1 MPTMRLPE
9 PEELLPL
16 DPRYPAALRDLKDHG
31 PVRVSGALPELDRA
45 FAIVGT
51 RRADPEALDFAHGL
65 ARDLASAG
73 CVIVSG
79 GALGVDAAAHR
90 GALAAGGKTVV
101 VLASG
106 FVTPYPPSHG
116 RLFEE
121 IAASGAVLSEAPD
134 EPALEGFRFLHRN
147 RLIAA
152 LGRCGTIVIQ
162 APMRSGTL
170 STADDARR
178 LKRPVWVVPGAP
190 WDPRSQGG
198 LGLLREGARI
208 CTSAA
213 DVLSVL
219 APDGRKLRSRSASS
233 LQNTN
238 DLVGLDDAARTALS
252 ALGGRGRTLD
262 ELCQVTG
269 WPAPRALGVLTNLE
283 VGGWIE
289 GRSGGRYG
297 IVGPHRRPQ

>member
-1 MPTMRLPE
+1 MPKMRLSHT
-9 PEELLPL
+9 EELLPL

-31 PVRVSGALPELDRA
+31 PVRVAGELPALERVV
-45 FAIVGT
+45 AIVGT

-79 GALGVDAAAHR
+79 GALGIDAAAHR
-90 GALAAGGKTVV
+90 GALAAAGKTIA

-106 FVTPYPPSHG
+106 LAKPYPPSHG
-116 RLFEE
+116 PLFEE
-121 IAASGAVLSEAPD
+121 IAASGALLTEAPD
-134 EPALEGFRFLHRN
+134 EVALEGFRFLHRN

-152 LGRCGTIVIQ
+152 LGRGGTIVIQ
-162 APMRSGTL
+162 APARSGTL
-170 STADDARR
+170 STAEAARGLGR
-178 LKRPVWVVPGAP
+178 AVWVVPGAP

-208 CTSAA
+208 CTSAG

-219 APDGRKLRSRSASS
+219 APETREVRIRSAPSQ
-233 LQNTN
+233 QNTN
-238 DLVGLDDAARTALS
+238 DLGSLDEAARSALS
-252 ALGGRGRTLD
+252 TLGGRGRTLD
-262 ELCQVTG
+262 ELCKATG
-269 WPAPRALGVLTNLE
+269 WPAPRALAVLTRLE

-297 IVGPHRRPQ
+297 IVGHHRRP

>member
-1 MPTMRLPE
+1 MRLPA

-16 DPRYPAALRDLKDHG
+16 DPRYPTALRDLRDHG
-31 PVRVSGALPELDRA
+31 PVRVAGVLPDFARA
-45 FAIVGT
+45 VAIVGT

-79 GALGVDAAAHR
+79 GALGIDAAAHR

-106 FVTPYPPSHG
+106 FTKPYPPSHG
-116 RLFEE
+116 PLFEE

-152 LGRCGTIVIQ
+152 LGQCGTIVIQ
-162 APMRSGTL
+162 APIRSGTL
-170 STADDARR
+170 STAEDARQ

-208 CTSAA
+208 CTSAG

-219 APDGRKLRSRSASS
+219 APDSRKLRSRSAPSR
-233 LQNTN
+233 QNTN
-238 DLVGLDDAARTALS
+238 DLGSLDDAARSALS

-262 ELCQVTG
+262 ELCKATG
-269 WPAPRALGVLTNLE
+269 WPAQRALAVLTSLE

>member
-1 MPTMRLPE
+1 MRLPT

-16 DPRYPAALRDLKDHG
+16 DPRYPAALRHLKDHG
-31 PVRVSGALPELDRA
+31 PLRCAGELPPLERA
-45 FAIVGT
+45 IAIVGT

-65 ARDLASAG
+65 AGDLARAG
-73 CVIVSG
+73 FVIISG
-79 GALGVDAAAHR
+79 GALGIDAAAHR
-90 GALAAGGKTVV
+90 GALAAGGKTVA

-106 FVTPYPPSHG
+106 FVKPYPPSHG
-116 RLFEE
+116 PLFEE
-121 IAASGAVLSEAPD
+121 IAASGALLSEAPD

-152 LGRCGTIVIQ
+152 LGCCGTLVIQ
-162 APMRSGTL
+162 APVRSGTL
-170 STADDARR
+170 STAEHARA

-190 WDPRSQGG
+190 WDPRSAGG

-208 CTSAA
+208 CTSAG

-219 APDGRKLRSRSASS
+219 APDSRELRSRSASS
-233 LQNTN
+233 TQNTN
-238 DLVGLDDAARTALS
+238 DLGSLDDAARTALA
-252 ALGGRGRTLD
+252 ALGGRARTLD
-262 ELCQVTG
+262 ELCTVTG

-283 VGGWIE
+283 VGGWVE

>member
-1 MPTMRLPE
+1 MPKMRLPH

-16 DPRYPAALRDLKDHG
+16 DPRYPAALRALKDHG
-31 PVRVSGALPELDRA
+31 PIRVAGVLPELERA
-45 FAIVGT
+45 VAIVGT

-73 CVIVSG
+73 IVILSG

-90 GALAAGGKTVV
+90 GALAANGKTVA

-106 FVTPYPPSHG
+106 FAKPYPPSHG
-116 RLFEE
+116 PLFEE
-121 IAASGAVLSEAPD
+121 IAASGALLTEAPD
-134 EPALEGFRFLHRN
+134 EGAFEGFRFLHRN

-152 LGRCGTIVIQ
+152 LGHSGTIVIQ
-162 APMRSGTL
+162 APIRSGTL
-170 STADDARR
+170 STAEDARR

-208 CTSAA
+208 CTSAG

-219 APDGRKLRSRSASS
+219 APETRDVRIRSAPSQ
-233 LQNTN
+233 QNTN
-238 DLVGLDDAARTALS
+238 DLGSLDDAARLCLS

-262 ELCQVTG
+262 ELCKATG
-269 WPAPRALGVLTNLE
+269 WPAPRALAVLTSLE

-297 IVGPHRRPQ
+297 IVGHQRRP